1 MGSGNNFKYLL
12 RFHYIEIPLDSPDD
26 AFGGHEK
33 KDTDVIGS
41 QGSFG
46 IYADSECFRCAKITE
61 RKTAELLYM
70 SSQWDYYYC
79 YRCRGWFKKP
89 FMEKRVVLPV
99 TDRKVIRHLTWMYT
113 SHMEAIH
120 ENRKLIERMESVW
133 RGLER
138 RLQHV

>member
-1 MGSGNNFKYLL
+1 M
-12 RFHYIEIPLDSPDD
+12 DSPDD
-26 AFGGHEK
+26 VFGGHGE
-33 KDTDVIGS
+33 KDTDGIRS

-113 SHMEAIH
+113 SHMDAVH
-120 ENRKLIERMESVW
+120 ENRRLLERMESVW
-133 RGLER
+133 RGFER
-138 RLQHV
+138 RLSHV